1 MYSVQDLENL
11 SEKNKEL
18 MLFDG
23 NFD

>member
-1 MYSVQDLENL
+1 MYSVQDFENM